1 MSMEDITGLV
11 YLTHSIRMVDTTA
24 TQGAANIQ
32 AKVEA
37 EGEAKV
43 EAKVEVRPRQ
53 NASQERTLES
63 NLNHANQEAAFSI
76 SVLQEPVQGRMSGLA
91 ATSSRRILDPP
102 LIIRL
107 NIESIANHKPSEW
120 QLRNATWRFVC
131 SVVLYHESEMEQL
144 AVARSIEGKT
154 EDTWFHNNLL
164 GLSCRNCSY
173 FDTPEE
179 ERKTLFVFPDL
190 AVRLYGHYRFRCIV
204 SDTIRYDRFCAF

>member
-1 MSMEDITGLV
+1 MI
-11 YLTHSIRMVDTTA
+11 DTTA
-24 TQGAANIQ
+24 TTKEAAHIE
-32 AKVEA
+32 AAVEA
-37 EGEAKV
+37 EVVEAKV
-43 EAKVEVRPRQ
+43 EARPRG
-53 NASQERTLES
+53 NELES
-63 NLNHANQEAAFSI
+63 NLNNASQEAEFSI

-107 NIESIANHKPSEW
+107 NIKSIADHKPSEW

-144 AVARSIEGKT
+144 AFARSIEGKT

-190 AVRLYGHYRFRCIV
+190 AVRLYGHYRFCCIV
-204 SDTIRYDRFCAF
+204 SDTIRYD